1 MCVYMCVCV
10 CVCVTVFFCWA
21 SKNTF
26 ARVNYSDLAGIVRQ
40 SSPNQLISGERAL
53 VDFVAAVG

>member
-1 MCVYMCVCV
+1 MCVCA

-21 SKNTF
+21 SKNTY

-53 VDFVAAVG
+53 VDFVAVVG